1 MKIKRLLASLLAVV
15 AVACACNAQTAAEV
29 NATQKRMLAAST
41 PCNQG
46 AEPFKQFIVKFNTDS
61 AFMASRIDVTPA
73 ERSQYASILVPGNF
87 EAKAPF
93 AKDGDE
99 FYQSWGELQ
108 RNKAYLECGWVDS
121 YCTHTFEFVRRAEK
135 WYLGKVVPGE

>member
-1 MKIKRLLASLLAVV
+1 MLAV
-15 AVACACNAQTAAEV
+15 AAMIFCNVSAQTAAEV
-29 NATQKRMLAAST
+29 KQSKAKMEATST

-61 AFMASRIDVTPA
+61 AFMAERLKITDA
-73 ERSQYASILVPGNF
+73 EREKYAGILVPGNF

-93 AKDGDE
+93 AKDDDE
-99 FYQSWGELQ
+99 FYQMWGELQ
-108 RNKAYLECGWVDS
+108 RNKAYLDCGWVDS
-121 YCTHTFEFVRRAEK
+121 YVTHTFEFIRVGEK